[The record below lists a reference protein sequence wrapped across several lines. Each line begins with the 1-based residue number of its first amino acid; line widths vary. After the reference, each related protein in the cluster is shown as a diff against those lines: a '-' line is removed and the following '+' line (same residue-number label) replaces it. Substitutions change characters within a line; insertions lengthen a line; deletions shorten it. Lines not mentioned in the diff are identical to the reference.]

1 MFHKTFQPFLNLG
14 DKLHF
19 MRSSSHKSNN
29 PFADID
35 SNARVDDAN
44 LARLIPVWRN
54 RQWECGTTPAN
65 SILTSN
71 GELDANKVQWKVVSN
86 KVSKGQVYQTAY
98 GSELPQLLT
107 CLRETDLTVPYVIS
121 SCMQEVPSITRPGKS
136 SNLRRWHQ
144 SCAELPAPAEI
155 LH

>member
-1 MFHKTFQPFLNLG
+1 MAA
-14 DKLHF
+14 
-19 MRSSSHKSNN
+19 SSHKSRN

-54 RQWECGTTPAN
+54 RQWEYGTTPAN

-98 GSELPQLLT
+98 VNELPQLLT

-121 SCMQEVPSITRPGKS
+121 LCMQEVPSITRPGKS

-144 SCAELPAPAEI
+144 SCAEFPAPAEI